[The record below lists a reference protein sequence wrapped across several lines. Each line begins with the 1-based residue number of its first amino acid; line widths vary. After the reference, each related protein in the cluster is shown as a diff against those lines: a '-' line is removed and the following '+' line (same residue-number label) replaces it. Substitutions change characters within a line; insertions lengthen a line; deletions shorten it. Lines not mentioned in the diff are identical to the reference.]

1 MFRPIA
7 RKVLPARVRR
17 TLKRWLGISSHGY
30 EILENGVPPDLHVG
44 WKAAAVAERQHAAFV
59 PLLQQMYEGRVR
71 EDFAALAKAV
81 QMTGLEK
88 PLIIEVGCGSG
99 WNSEILT
106 HLLKGPFR
114 YIGLD
119 YSPAMIDL
127 AKRHYLD
134 VQFVIGEATALPFRD
149 SVCDILVSGTVL
161 MHLLEYRS
169 AIRESRRIAR
179 KWCIFHTV
187 PVLIHRPSVF
197 LKKEAYGQPTIEV
210 VLNESELLDLFDRN
224 SLIVRNVIDSLPY
237 DLAAVVGERTV
248 TKTYLC
254 EIRQ

>member
-1 MFRPIA
+1 M
-7 RKVLPARVRR
+7 
-17 TLKRWLGISSHGY
+17 
-30 EILENGVPPDLHVG
+30 G
-44 WKAAAVAERQHAAFV
+44 WQAAAVAERQYAAFV
-59 PLLQQMYEGRVR
+59 PILQKMYEGRVR

-106 HLLKGPFR
+106 HLLESPFR

-161 MHLLEYRS
+161 MHLLEYRR

-179 KWCIFHTV
+179 KWCIFHTIPITKKRPTTILKKFAYGS
-187 PVLIHRPSVF
+187 PVL
-197 LKKEAYGQPTIEV
+197 EV
-210 VLNESELLDLFDRN
+210 VFNAEEFLILLDQN
-224 SLIVRNVIDSLPY
+224 GLILRHDFKNIPHDYLSHTLSETITAY
-237 DLAAVVGERTV
+237 
-248 TKTYLC
+248 TYLC
-254 EIRQ
+254 EVA